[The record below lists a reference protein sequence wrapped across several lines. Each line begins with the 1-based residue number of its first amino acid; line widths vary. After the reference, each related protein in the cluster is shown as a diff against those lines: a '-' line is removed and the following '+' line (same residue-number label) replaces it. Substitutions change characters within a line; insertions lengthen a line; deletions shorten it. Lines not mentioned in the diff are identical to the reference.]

1 MFQKEKLDN
10 MPPAMVRLIARKPD
24 GRRRPMTNAEIAE
37 ASGLSEDRVK
47 EISMLTTWDDVPV
60 GETYAFCSGCGVTYR
75 NYGEHLWYIKRSYK
89 GMQRPLAHL
98 RNLPDEERSFISDLT
113 HILSGR
119 SA

>member
-37 ASGLSEDRVK
+37 ASGLDEERVV
-47 EISMLTTWDDVPV
+47 EISGLTTWDEVPV
-60 GETYAFCSGCGVTYR
+60 GEAHAFCSGCGVTYR
-75 NYGEHLWYIKRSYK
+75 NYGEHLWYIKRSCN
-89 GMQRPLAHL
+89 GMRRPLAHL
-98 RNLPDEERSFISDLT
+98 RNLPEEEKAFVSG
-113 HILSGR
+113 LSLLLAS